1 MTMINCERFIWFYW
15 WCCCHS
21 CNPLGL
27 LAFCSFSLPV
37 TWTQFLGR
45 REFVLKETWC
55 FQLTTGYLNCMYFLV
70 SCRIWFYLFY
80 QHSPRSSRFQPVFPW
95 PQMLKPSHSRVY
107 SFQRKVQSA
116 REKTSGPLLIRPPLT
131 HKAHFGIG
139 LYIYIEKGLGP
150 LGKKLNEFF
159 HLSQD
164 HEAEPTLRTVDAWAP
179 KQSWIREHL
188 RSGSAQWN
196 HWALQRL

>member
-1 MTMINCERFIWFYW
+1 MCSVTPAQPTPSLESRRGLQDWNSTMTMINCERFIWFYW

-131 HKAHFGIG
+131 HEAHFGIG
-139 LYIYIEKGLGP
+139 LYIYIYILK
-150 LGKKLNEFF
+150 
-159 HLSQD
+159 
-164 HEAEPTLRTVDAWAP
+164 RVWA
-179 KQSWIREHL
+179 
-188 RSGSAQWN
+188 
-196 HWALQRL
+196 HWVRN